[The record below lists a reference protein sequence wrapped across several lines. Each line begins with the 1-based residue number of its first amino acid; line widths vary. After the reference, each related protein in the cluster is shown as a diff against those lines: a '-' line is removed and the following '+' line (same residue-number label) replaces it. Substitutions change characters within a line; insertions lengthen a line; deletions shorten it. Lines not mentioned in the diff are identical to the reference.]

1 MSNNQTVLIIEDEN
15 SISNFMTT
23 ILNANQ
29 YQVIHAK
36 NGSEAM
42 MMITSYCPDIILLDL
57 GLPDIDGINIIKF
70 VREWSEVPIIVVSAR
85 GHERDK
91 VEALDLGADDYITKP
106 FATSELLVRIRT
118 ALRHAMRV
126 ENMNINKEDTYSVGD
141 LYIDFNKREVRVE
154 NKLVHLTQIE
164 YKIVSMLCHYAGRVL
179 TYDYLINNIWGPHAK
194 CDNQI
199 LRVNMANIRRKLE
212 KNPAEPQ
219 YLFTEVGVGYR
230 MIDEK

>member
-57 GLPDIDGINIIKF
+57 GLPDIDGINIIRF

-126 ENMNINKEDTYSVGD
+126 ENMNMNREDTYAVGD
-141 LYIDFNKREVRVE
+141 LYIDFNKREVRVD

-164 YKIVSMLCHYAGRVL
+164 YKIVSMLCHYAGKVL

-212 KNPAEPQ
+212 KNPAEPE

-230 MIDEK
+230 MLDEK